1 VAAGISF
8 GQFNIFGGTV
18 REDGPYVAVVENR
31 APGETRADLYV
42 VIEPAQAGSE
52 VHCPELLKLL
62 SSQFGRPQYS
72 LTGNLLQSLRAAQE
86 HLRSWNKAATAEN
99 QASAGASCLAV
110 RGDVAYLA
118 QIGPAVAYLRH
129 DGHLRSFQP
138 IESEEKVPLGTTLAC
153 SPCFNRLELAQGDT
167 LLLVTSRFRSLVD
180 DETTELVLSLPPGEA
195 LPEIYKIAREER
207 EFSALYLA
215 VTGQLRI
222 REALD
227 ANPDLLNSAGP
238 AAAQHEGIRMPP
250 PPLSRAIGAETPAAS
265 ASLYGQFMAGLETAV
280 RQRGDDRR
288 TQRRRLARLTERRPL
303 SVPRPALYAI
313 AAVLALLLTSW
324 LGMPRLLEAG
334 RQDRFTALM
343 QDAQRQEAA
352 AGVAADPA
360 QKRSLLAKVQGDI
373 VEARTLRP
381 QAPELLSV
389 QAQALSALQTL
400 DQVRPL
406 PNATIIADLTTTQ
419 VAPRS
424 MLELAAGSALYL
436 LDESSGTVYA
446 FSRGDTPTVPV
457 FETGKVIEGI
467 QTGKALHIAMQSG
480 TVPEPALLYI
490 LDSNRRLFS
499 LDDGGTLRA
508 VGLRGTDTWKSASSM
523 AVAGRDLYLLDGEAG
538 QIWHYTS
545 TSDGFTD
552 PPTAMLAKAD
562 LHDAAQISVTTGVF
576 VSTVSGRLLRV
587 HDGRTDELKLNGI
600 DQGLLSPQPPVY
612 DQSTGLQYIAD
623 LGNQRLVAAEA
634 DDAFRFQYSGAI
646 LQGLRAIALDP
657 SSGLLYALS
666 VQKLYAI
673 PLH

>member
-1 VAAGISF
+1 VATGISF

-31 APGETRADLYV
+31 APGETRADLYL
-42 VIEPAQAGSE
+42 VIEPGRAGSE
-52 VHCPELLKLL
+52 VLCPELLKLL

-110 RGDVAYLA
+110 RGNVAYLA
-118 QIGPAVAYLRH
+118 QIGPAAAYLRH
-129 DGHLRSFQP
+129 DGHLRTFQP
-138 IESEEKVPLGTTLAC
+138 LEPEERAPLGTTLAC
-153 SPCFNRLELAQGDT
+153 SPCFSRLELTQGDT

-180 DETTELVLSLPPGEA
+180 DETAELILSLPPGEA
-195 LPEIYKIAREER
+195 LPEIYKVARNER

-215 VTGQLRI
+215 ITGQLQTRQ
-222 REALD
+222 AVD
-227 ANPDLLNSAGP
+227 AESDLMVPAGP
-238 AAAQHEGIRMPP
+238 AAPRREGVRVPP
-250 PPLSRAIGAETPAAS
+250 RSHAIGAETPAAA
-265 ASLYGQFMAGLETAV
+265 ASLYGHFMAGLEAAV

-288 TQRRRLARLTERRPL
+288 RQRRRLARLTERRPL
-303 SVPRPALYAI
+303 TLPRPTLYAI
-313 AAVLALLLTSW
+313 AALVTIVLTTW
-324 LGMPRLLEAG
+324 LGMPRLLQAG

-352 AGVAADPA
+352 AGVASDPA
-360 QKRSLLAKVQGDI
+360 QERSLLEKAQGDI
-373 VEARTLRP
+373 LEARTLRP

-406 PNATIIADLTTTQ
+406 PSARTVADLTTTQ

-424 MLELAAGSALYL
+424 LLELAAGSALYL
-436 LDESSGTVYA
+436 LDASSGTVYA
-446 FSRGDTPTVPV
+446 FGRGDAPTAPV
-457 FETGKVIEGI
+457 FEAGKVIEGI
-467 QTGKALHIAMQSG
+467 QTGKALHIAMQTG
-480 TVPEPALLYI
+480 TASAPALLYI

-508 VGLRGTDTWKSASSM
+508 VALPETDTWKSANAM
-523 AVAGRDLYLLDGEAG
+523 AIGGRDLYLLDSEAG
-538 QIWHYTS
+538 QIWRYS
-545 TSDGFTD
+545 PTSDGFTD
-552 PPTAMLAKAD
+552 PPTPMLAKPD
-562 LHDAAQISVTTGVF
+562 LHDAAQISVTTAVF
-576 VSTVSGRLLRV
+576 VSTVNGRLLRL
-587 HDGRTDELKLNGI
+587 HDGRVDEVKLNGI
-600 DQGLLSPQPPVY
+600 DQALLSPQPPVY

-623 LGNQRLVAAEA
+623 LGNQRLVAAQN
-634 DDAFRFQYSGAI
+634 DDVFRFQYSGAI

-657 SSGLLYALS
+657 NSGLLYALS

-673 PLH
+673 PLR